1 MTSSLALLATQARAL
16 DELLPCRRQNA
27 QLWFS
32 DLPAELQLAKAY
44 CQPCP
49 VRHACLTGAVERH
62 EPHGVWGGEIFARG
76 AIIADKRPPGRPPR
90 MEGRAKSALPAHR
103 SSLADHAGTECDDAR
118 DGRRPRAML
127 LCLSSFLRKGFS
139 AV

>member
-1 MTSSLALLATQARAL
+1 MASSLVLLATQAKAL
-16 DELLPCRRQNA
+16 DELLPCRRHNA

-49 VRHACLTGAVERH
+49 LRRACLAGAVERH

-76 AIIADKRPPGRPPR
+76 AIIAEKRPPGRPPAAAAR
-90 MEGRAKSALPAHR
+90 VQSDLTGA
-103 SSLADHAGTECDDAR
+103 SLRVTASG
-118 DGRRPRAML
+118 
-127 LCLSSFLRKGFS
+127 
-139 AV
+139 